1 MKHAGGPTKNPQ
13 GTLVARHLRVVAPCE
28 LHAKPVEA
36 EGIEPSSQD
45 NRNGGLYMLIR
56 CFDLDRDAGHRHS
69 SSRSSCLFLAARP
82 TTESRSQP
90 FFFSQRFT
98 DVSAVP
104 TLPGLSG
111 SDCERSA
118 EADAAADIT
127 VIGS

>member
-1 MKHAGGPTKNPQ
+1 M
-13 GTLVARHLRVVAPCE
+13 
-28 LHAKPVEA
+28 EA

-56 CFDLDRDAGHRHS
+56 WFDLDRHAGHRHS
-69 SSRSSCLFLAARP
+69 ASRSSRLFLAARP
-82 TTESRSQP
+82 TTESRGQP
-90 FFFSQRFT
+90 VLFSQRFT
-98 DVSAVP
+98 DVSTVP
-104 TLPGLSG
+104 TLPVLSG